1 MFFASITNL
10 KVLKKKEKEK
20 FMWKYSFNTNKNIF
34 NENLKKLIY
43 NIHGESTIEMPRCVI
58 IDSLSRKIKTYK
70 NHKNWYII

>member
-20 FMWKYSFNTNKNIF
+20 FMWKYSFYTNKNTF

-43 NIHGESTIEMPRCVI
+43 NIHGESTIEMPRLGNKPHLKSKK
-58 IDSLSRKIKTYK
+58 IDTFDID
-70 NHKNWYII
+70 I

>member
-1 MFFASITNL
+1 
-10 KVLKKKEKEK
+10 
-20 FMWKYSFNTNKNIF
+20 MWKYSFNTNKNTF

-58 IDSLSRKIKTYK
+58 IDSLSRKTKVYK